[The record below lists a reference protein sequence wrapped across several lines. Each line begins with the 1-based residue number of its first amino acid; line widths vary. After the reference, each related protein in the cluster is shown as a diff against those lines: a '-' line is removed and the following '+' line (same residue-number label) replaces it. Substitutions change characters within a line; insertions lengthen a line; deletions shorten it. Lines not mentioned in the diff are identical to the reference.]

1 MTKITFE
8 DDAVEIDAAIVA
20 ESLGI
25 ELSLIQEQ
33 MRHGT
38 ITSACERG
46 SNKDAGRY
54 QLTFFSDRRC
64 LRLLIDDSGNV
75 VQRSSVGL
83 GNRGLPDSARK
94 PSR

>member
-38 ITSACERG
+38 ITSPCERG
-46 SNKDAGRY
+46 INKDAVA
-54 QLTFFSDRRC
+54 TS
-64 LRLLIDDSGNV
+64 
-75 VQRSSVGL
+75 
-83 GNRGLPDSARK
+83 
-94 PSR
+94 